1 MRRHIRIRIR
11 IHRHRHRHRRRH
23 RHRHTQ
29 SARARARERE
39 RERERERG
47 GEAIHIDWSR
57 CMIALPLSAQ
67 ERPEYQAPASPDSV
81 QSSVKL
87 FPVKLL
93 LSARPSIPECGAL
106 YMVLL

>member
-1 MRRHIRIRIR
+1 MGGEGGGGKTKSQGYVEDIKCPRRPRPPPARHID
-11 IHRHRHRHRRRH
+11 
-23 RHRHTQ
+23 
-29 SARARARERE
+29 
-39 RERERERG
+39 G
-47 GEAIHIDWSR
+47 SR
-57 CMIALPLSAQ
+57 CMIALPRSAQ